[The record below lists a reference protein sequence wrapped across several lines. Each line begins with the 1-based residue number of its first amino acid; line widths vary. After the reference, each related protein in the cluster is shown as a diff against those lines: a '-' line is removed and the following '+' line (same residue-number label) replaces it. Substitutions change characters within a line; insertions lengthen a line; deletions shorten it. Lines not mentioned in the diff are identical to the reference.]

1 MQYKGHKIK
10 YILLGIFG
18 ILITFFMIKGCS
30 YPTSYRAFIP
40 KALDS
45 EYKEYE
51 RLCEIS
57 QKGIVYSRPLP
68 QYIQDYYTLQEK
80 KTLRQDVR
88 IKSFW
93 HSITH
98 DMVTDTFVEG
108 NSSQIALAVEKIN
121 KKDNLSIKK
130 DFILLKP
137 YIYQLSFTI
146 QLGNTYA
153 LISSLVDSQ
162 NGTIYA
168 YKISEVFYY
177 TNWRQNPL
185 TTWGYPS
192 KYNIYCQAGEEET
205 ILSYNNPI
213 QYLHTLKTKGN
224 EQDIL
229 FIEKIKKHFEAK
241 KIKLQDLLVQDKLN
255 KEINSSKDTYAK
267 E

>member
-1 MQYKGHKIK
+1 M
-10 YILLGIFG
+10 
-18 ILITFFMIKGCS
+18 MKGCS

-68 QYIQDYYTLQEK
+68 QYMQDYYTLQEK

-88 IKSFW
+88 VKSFW
-93 HSITH
+93 HSVTQ

-121 KKDNLSIKK
+121 KKDDLSIKK

-162 NGTIYA
+162 NRTIYVLL
-168 YKISEVFYY
+168 ITF
-177 TNWRQNPL
+177 
-185 TTWGYPS
+185 
-192 KYNIYCQAGEEET
+192 C
-205 ILSYNNPI
+205 
-213 QYLHTLKTKGN
+213 
-224 EQDIL
+224 
-229 FIEKIKKHFEAK
+229 FECM
-241 KIKLQDLLVQDKLN
+241 
-255 KEINSSKDTYAK
+255 
-267 E
+267 